1 MFTHWSKTLIF
12 LGSSSWT
19 ILVEVEENFIQN
31 LSPFLLFFWWQ
42 KKKVLRALLT
52 CTFIRLLLNSFDL
65 RSYNSKSININI
77 VVVVSVQH
85 RCYVSRSA
93 EGRVILFS
101 CERLGRDLC
110 ETIVSSFL
118 KFPISLQN
126 TEIHIHRS
134 QYGGD

>member
-1 MFTHWSKTLIF
+1 MFCLPAGAIY
-12 LGSSSWT
+12 
-19 ILVEVEENFIQN
+19 
-31 LSPFLLFFWWQ
+31 PFFQDLAHGLYWRLKKISYRTCLLFYYFFGD
-42 KKKVLRALLT
+42 KKQLLRALLI

-65 RSYNSKSININI
+65 RSYSSKSININI

-126 TEIHIHRS
+126 TEIHIHGS